1 MISYAGTRD
10 PVTGERWGQ
19 VMRTGG
25 GVGFS
30 YDSNGNGFYAEG
42 RYNRY
47 RGENVRKNDGI
58 EANAGGYLR
67 LLQTAQSR
75 LTAGLNVN
83 YQKYDNSQN
92 YFTYGHGGYFSPQDF
107 LSVSFPINYTMNT
120 QSLELKASVTPGYQS
135 YSQDEVPLYPT
146 DPAAQAELDR
156 LKVLNRDVRATYDSL
171 SKTGF
176 AVAADAS
183 LYYRVGP
190 NTRVGGEASYNT
202 FGSYDEF
209 RSTLGVRQTFGT
221 TP

>member
-1 MISYAGTRD
+1 
-10 PVTGERWGQ
+10 
-19 VMRTGG
+19 
-25 GVGFS
+25 
-30 YDSNGNGFYAEG
+30 
-42 RYNRY
+42 
-47 RGENVRKNDGI
+47 
-58 EANAGGYLR
+58 
-67 LLQTAQSR
+67 
-75 LTAGLNVN
+75 
-83 YQKYDNSQN
+83 
-92 YFTYGHGGYFSPQDF
+92 
-107 LSVSFPINYTMNT
+107 MNT